1 MICIP
6 IVAATNEEALLKMER
21 SLHLADSIELRIDSI
36 RDVNLSELIGAKNNT
51 PLLITNRKRDE
62 GGSFEGNEGESVAL
76 LKEAV
81 ALGAEYVDIEL
92 STGDALIE
100 ELLLK
105 IRNHDRQTSLI
116 ISHHD
121 FNGTSSEEKLKETFN
136 ECLLAGADIV
146 KIVTFANSVEDNLKV
161 LNLIPYAKRKGK
173 EIITFCMGN
182 LGRISRA
189 VAPLL
194 GSYLGFA
201 SLEAGDESAPGQMT
215 AHEMKQ
221 VLAILK

>member
-6 IVAATNEEALLKMER
+6 IVAGTNEDALLKMER
-21 SLHLADSIELRIDSI
+21 SLPLADIVELRIDSI
-36 RDVNLSELIGAKNNT
+36 RNVNLSELISAKSNM
-51 PLLITNRKRDE
+51 PLLITNRKKDE
-62 GGSFEGNEGESVAL
+62 GGSFEGSERGRIAL

-81 ALGAEYVDIEL
+81 ELGAEYVDIEL
-92 STGDALIE
+92 STEDTLIE

-105 IRNHDRQTSLI
+105 IRNYDSQTGLI
-116 ISHHD
+116 VSHHD
-121 FNGTSSEEKLKETFN
+121 FNGTSSEKKLKETFN
-136 ECLLAGADIV
+136 ECLRAGADIV

-173 EIITFCMGN
+173 KIITFCMGN
-182 LGRISRA
+182 PGRISRA

-201 SLEAGDESAPGQMT
+201 SLERGDESAPGQMT

-221 VLAILK
+221 VLTILK